1 MRRNLFKILF
11 VLTLFA
17 LPGADIECEDGEFE
31 FDWPS
36 FGYDDDYYDHYHGY
50 YVEPVYYYEPCCWYW

>member
-1 MRRNLFKILF
+1 MSWIRRNFLKVLFILS
-11 VLTLFA
+11 LFA

-36 FGYDDDYYDHYHGY
+36 FGYDDDYYYWGG
-50 YVEPVYYYEPCCWYW
+50 PVYYEPCCWYY